1 MCKVFTKTL
10 LPDQITVTPGRI
22 GASFH
27 RRSIESPER
36 PALGGA
42 ERSWLMMQ
50 QVGLMEENTASGII
64 SDILQRSKR
73 DYTRWVP
80 IYTGFVSLIGF
91 FIILIALNHLPGNRK
106 DFLLFASLAA
116 ISEFSTVQ
124 LFKNSRSAISFS
136 SVIAIAGIPLF
147 GPLASTLIY
156 MVSGLMTALTGLF
169 VHKEN
174 EGGNRASWWRRCTF
188 NTGMYAIS
196 IAFAGQIYILSGGTV
211 GNVAQWKN
219 IFPLLIAGT
228 TQLIVNHL
236 LLIEVITL
244 QTGQHPLH
252 IWKRDFEWYAPT
264 AVVSSTIGS
273 GLIALT
279 YEAFNIYIAG
289 AALLLIILLSYF
301 SSRSY
306 VANMKDTVN
315 ELERANFRLEQSQV
329 GLLKTIGDII
339 DAFDAYTFGHSAQ
352 VAVYAEAIA
361 EKMKL
366 PMKEKDL
373 IVKAALVHDI
383 GKIGVMDAIIGKQ
396 GPLTDEEYQLV
407 KQHPDIGAKIL
418 QRMEG
423 FEALVPLVRHHH
435 ERWNGSGY
443 PLGLKEEEIPLG
455 ARILAVADTVDA
467 MFSDRPYRSSPSY
480 DQVMK
485 ELIRC
490 MGTQFDPAVVQ
501 VFFAVANERGTSFFK
516 NSAATVD
523 RRFQL
528 HKLPDIGENIRYLKR
543 SMLGILEEK
552 S

>member
-1 MCKVFTKTL
+1 
-10 LPDQITVTPGRI
+10 
-22 GASFH
+22 
-27 RRSIESPER
+27 
-36 PALGGA
+36 
-42 ERSWLMMQ
+42 MMR
-50 QVGLMEENTASGII
+50 QVVSMEENTASGII
-64 SDILQRSKR
+64 SDILRRNRR
-73 DYTRWVP
+73 DYARWIPV
-80 IYTGFVSLIGF
+80 YTGLVSVIGLL
-91 FIILIALNHLPGNRK
+91 IILIAFNHLPENRV
-106 DFLLFASLAA
+106 DFLLFVGLAA
-116 ISEFSTVQ
+116 ISEFGTVH
-124 LFKNSRSAISFS
+124 LFRNSRNAISFS
-136 SVIAIAGIPLF
+136 AAIAIACVPLF
-147 GPLASTLIY
+147 GPFASALIY
-156 MVSGLMTALTGLF
+156 ATSGLMTALTGLL
-169 VHKEN
+169 VNREYKV
-174 EGGNRASWWRRCTF
+174 GNRVSWWRRCAF
-188 NTGMYAIS
+188 NTGMYVIS
-196 IAFAGQIYILSGGTV
+196 ISFAGQMYLITGGTI
-211 GNVAQWKN
+211 GNVAQWGN
-219 IFPLLIAGT
+219 IFPLFVAGVSEF
-228 TQLIVNHL
+228 LVNFAL
-236 LLIEVITL
+236 LLGVIIL
-244 QTGQHPLH
+244 QTGQHPSY
-252 IWKRDFEWYAPT
+252 IWRRDFQWHAPT
-264 AVVSSTIGS
+264 AIVSSTIGS

-279 YEAFNIYIAG
+279 YETFNISIAC
-289 AALLLIILLSYF
+289 AVLLLIALLSYF
-301 SSRSY
+301 SSRFY
-306 VANMKDTVN
+306 VSNMKDTVN
-315 ELERANFRLEQSQV
+315 ELERANLRLEQSQV

-352 VAVYAEAIA
+352 VADYAEAIA

-366 PMKEKDL
+366 PMKEKEL

-443 PLGLKEEEIPLG
+443 PLGLKGEEIPLG
-455 ARILAVADTVDA
+455 ARILAVADSVDA

-490 MGTQFDPAVVQ
+490 MGTQFDPMVIQ

-523 RRFQL
+523 RRFQF

-552 S
+552 SQ